1 MCLGES
7 KRIGEAKFNELGR
20 RTLVFPVA
28 ALDLFVVVLL
38 DIALEDTCTG
48 GLVEAG
54 GFEDVGGV
62 DPIVLSP
69 AHDMFFQVGSE
80 LVFVDG
86 DLAVRRLAAKGQEL

>member
-1 MCLGES
+1 
-7 KRIGEAKFNELGR
+7 
-20 RTLVFPVA
+20 
-28 ALDLFVVVLL
+28 
-38 DIALEDTCTG
+38 
-48 GLVEAG
+48 
-54 GFEDVGGV
+54 VGGV